1 MPPNGPPKRHCTVCA
16 LLRHENV
23 PATHVAG
30 VHARGS
36 FREFLWFECDTHSPT
51 DNHMGYTRDIYAP
64 LADWF
69 AAIDRL
75 CTRVDVSDD
84 EDEPHKS
91 ERPSGG

>member
-1 MPPNGPPKRHCTVCA
+1 MSPNGPPRRNCTVCA

-36 FREFLWFECDTHSPT
+36 FREFLWFECSSHSAT
-51 DNHMGYTRDIYAP
+51 ENHMGYTRDIYAP
-64 LADWF
+64 LSDWWST
-69 AAIDRL
+69 IEKL
-75 CTRVDVSDD
+75 CSRIESDD

-91 ERPSGG
+91 ERPRGG